1 MCAAAAADERVM
13 PDTATWTK
21 FATTSNADFYEIEPH
36 ALAVVPFEGTTDD
49 AATARESVAAQL
61 QYLRARGQRAGIIV
75 MMDRVVEQDGG
86 ARAVYR
92 DEPDPAFQAC
102 FALVG
107 STAFGRAV
115 ASIFIGI
122 NPPRVPTRLFA
133 TLEEALAWVRTIV
146 RVR

>member
-1 MCAAAAADERVM
+1 
-13 PDTATWTK
+13 
-21 FATTSNADFYEIEPH
+21 
-36 ALAVVPFEGTTDD
+36 
-49 AATARESVAAQL
+49 
-61 QYLRARGQRAGIIV
+61 

-107 STAFGRAV
+107 KTAFGRAV

-146 RVR
+146 RTR

>member
-1 MCAAAAADERVM
+1 MRGSGRRSACDAGHGNLDEVR
-13 PDTATWTK
+13 D
-21 FATTSNADFYEIEPH
+21 DLECGLLRDRPH

-92 DEPDPAFQAC
+92 DQPDPAFQAC

-146 RVR
+146 QVR